1 MKSDEFHK
9 IVRANGWTAIRQTG
23 SHIIYKK
30 GLRIYPVPYHRGKEI
45 GTGLEKKMIK
55 DMRLNM
61 YK

>member
-9 IVRANGWTAIRQTG
+9 IVRANEWIAIRQTG

-30 GLRIYPVPYHRGKEI
+30 GQRIYPVPYHRGKEI

-55 DMRLNM
+55 DMGLCI